1 MYVITIS
8 NHKLEY
14 VLSHTHTHTHTHI
27 HTHIHT
33 HSHTHSHIYTL
44 DTRRH
49 ISDILPLTY
58 CHHGYHRHKRHR
70 TIVRW
75 RPVNTL
81 VPTSFARLQ
90 SLIYAGEKGD
100 ADYEE
105 DKEE

>member
-14 VLSHTHTHTHTHI
+14 VLSHTHTHTYTHTH
-27 HTHIHT
+27 TFT
-33 HSHTHSHIYTL
+33 YTLTYIYIL

-49 ISDILPLTY
+49 ISDIVPLTY

-75 RPVNTL
+75 RPVNTQ